1 MHCEISRCPADSSTP
16 PHLPGA
22 GAGVRGDGD
31 LAGHPGHLSAG
42 REAPGAAHAAPP
54 PPRLVLADVDVEVD

>member
-1 MHCEISRCPADSSTP
+1 MKFRAVPLTAP
-16 PHLPGA
+16 LLPHLP

-42 REAPGAAHAAPP
+42 REAPGAAHAATLPL
-54 PPRLVLADVDVEVD
+54 RLVLADVDVEVD